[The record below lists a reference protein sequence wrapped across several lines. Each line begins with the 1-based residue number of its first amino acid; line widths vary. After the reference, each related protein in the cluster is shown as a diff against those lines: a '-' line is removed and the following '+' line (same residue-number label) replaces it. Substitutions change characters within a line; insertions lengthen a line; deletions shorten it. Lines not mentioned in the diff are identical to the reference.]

1 MPFDPAAP
9 HPIILRHGLP
19 AVLRQLTPDDR
30 ERVREAFQRLSP
42 ESAYLR
48 FWTRFRRINPRF
60 IEQLISP
67 GDATHAT
74 WAIILTDSEDIPGV
88 GGGSFWKVP
97 DTPDTAEVSFTV
109 ADEFQNQGNGNI
121 LLAALWL
128 HASSLGITR
137 FIAHVLDENL
147 VMRAWWDALG
157 AAATVADRGWQLTLA
172 LDTALLP
179 RTSASAQLL
188 RWLRQLQD
196 SPAAQ

>member
-74 WAIILTDSEDIPGV
+74 WAIILTDSEDIQIG
-88 GGGSFWKVP
+88 
-97 DTPDTAEVSFTV
+97 
-109 ADEFQNQGNGNI
+109 
-121 LLAALWL
+121 
-128 HASSLGITR
+128 R
-137 FIAHVLDENL
+137 AHV
-147 VMRAWWDALG
+147 
-157 AAATVADRGWQLTLA
+157 
-172 LDTALLP
+172 
-179 RTSASAQLL
+179 
-188 RWLRQLQD
+188 
-196 SPAAQ
+196 